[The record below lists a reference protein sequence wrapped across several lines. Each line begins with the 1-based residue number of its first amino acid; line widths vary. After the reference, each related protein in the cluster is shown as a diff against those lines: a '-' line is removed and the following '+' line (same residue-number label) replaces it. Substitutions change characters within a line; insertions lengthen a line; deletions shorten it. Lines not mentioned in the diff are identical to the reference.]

1 MPIKMFAVL
10 FPKVSLDTLSK
21 TINKGV
27 TLFAYNNTPIKQFGM
42 CSVRLSFKDR
52 SLVCK
57 FFVVEHDT
65 ALVGINDSEK
75 LGLVNVNFDMVRNVI
90 DEGTEESFKC
100 EIEGEYPELFKGIG
114 LMDGEIS
121 IKLKDGAVPHV
132 EPIHRVPHAMQEP
145 LKLELDKLVSEGIL
159 HKVDISEPIEWLNSF
174 VCVKKSNGKIRLC
187 LDPTHL
193 NRWIIRPR
201 HSARLVDDIL
211 HKLNGAKYFSVVD
224 STSSFFN
231 HKLDSNSSKLTTFG
245 KPFGRYHYLRMPMGT
260 SLSSDVYQY
269 KVDAHLDKIK
279 NCMAIADDIIM
290 YGHREDGKD
299 HDETVREVLDKSK
312 AVGMRFNPSKC
323 QFRKTQVKFFGLI
336 LSRQGVL
343 PDPAK
348 IEALK

>member
-1 MPIKMFAVL
+1 MFAVL

-75 LGLVNVNFDMVRNVI
+75 LGLVKVNFDMVKNECVQI
-90 DEGTEESFKC
+90 INKVTEESFKH

-121 IKLKDGAVPHV
+121 IKLKDGAVLHV

-174 VCVKKSNGKIRLC
+174 VCVRKLNVKIQLC

-193 NRWIIRPR
+193 N
-201 HSARLVDDIL
+201 
-211 HKLNGAKYFSVVD
+211 K
-224 STSSFFN
+224 
-231 HKLDSNSSKLTTFG
+231 
-245 KPFGRYHYLRMPMGT
+245 
-260 SLSSDVYQY
+260 
-269 KVDAHLDKIK
+269 
-279 NCMAIADDIIM
+279 
-290 YGHREDGKD
+290 
-299 HDETVREVLDKSK
+299 
-312 AVGMRFNPSKC
+312 
-323 QFRKTQVKFFGLI
+323 
-336 LSRQGVL
+336 
-343 PDPAK
+343 
-348 IEALK
+348 